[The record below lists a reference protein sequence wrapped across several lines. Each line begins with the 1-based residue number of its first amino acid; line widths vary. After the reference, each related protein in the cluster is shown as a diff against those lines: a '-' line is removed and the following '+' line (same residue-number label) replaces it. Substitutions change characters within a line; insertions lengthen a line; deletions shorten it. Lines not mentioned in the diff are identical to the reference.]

1 MLELFYNFVIKFL
14 MKCHRYTNVY
24 DPNFDP
30 DRVFTQPPA
39 PNPDQVQQNVGNQIG
54 SYFIFYLYFFN
65 VHYNSKKK
73 NAEYSV

>member
-1 MLELFYNFVIKFL
+1 

-54 SYFIFYLYFFN
+54 SYFIFIFLMFITTLR
-65 VHYNSKKK
+65 KKC
-73 NAEYSV
+73 